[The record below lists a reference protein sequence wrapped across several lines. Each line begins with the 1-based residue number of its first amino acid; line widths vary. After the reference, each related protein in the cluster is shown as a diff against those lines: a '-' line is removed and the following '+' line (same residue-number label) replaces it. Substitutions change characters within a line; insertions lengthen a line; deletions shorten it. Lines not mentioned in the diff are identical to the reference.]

1 MTIINT
7 ILTTSQKGRHAMYP
21 DRYEQFPSFPDGI
34 PFSLDPQIVRDIWTT
49 NPESNWHENLEIE
62 LCISGEGEV
71 LIEGTKHAFLPG
83 DIAVANPNALH
94 HTGTEGHS
102 SMPA

>member
-7 ILTTSQKGRHAMYP
+7 ILTTSQKGRHAMYQIATNSS
-21 DRYEQFPSFPDGI
+21 RVSRMEY

-83 DIAVANPNALH
+83 DIAVANPTPFITPAPRAI
-94 HTGTEGHS
+94 S